1 MHPVIL
7 QDLASEH
14 VRDMQLAATAAGG
27 GGGGRPRPPP
37 PRPARLRGGA
47 AVQRHGIR
55 HVGPACLSIWPSGH
69 SEPASY
75 ERAR

>member
-14 VRDMQLAATAAGG
+14 VRDMQLAATGG
-27 GGGGRPRPPP
+27 GGARAPP

>member
-14 VRDMQLAATAAGG
+14 VRDMQLAATA
-27 GGGGRPRPPP
+27 
-37 PRPARLRGGA
+37 ARLRGGA